1 VSYDGVDEERRTS
14 PLELLWD
21 LVFVFAVTQ
30 VTSLLSRDLTWS
42 GFGRSMLALALIWWA
57 WSAFVWAANAE
68 QADSAALRAV
78 LLAGAVLT
86 LVAGLAIPRA
96 FGDRA
101 TLFAS
106 TYAGVRLMH
115 LALYAHASR
124 RGHAS
129 WDAITGFAATVLL
142 GMVLLV
148 IGSLLA
154 TGWQVALWS
163 AAAIIDYAGPG
174 VLTRK
179 RLRGLQRVAV
189 AHFAERYGTFVII
202 CLGESI
208 AAIGLGATGRV
219 LDAKLVAV
227 IALGLLITIGLWWI
241 YFDRFAAAAAEWLR
255 SNDDP
260 VLAASDA
267 YSYVH
272 LALVAGVIVFAVGM
286 RHAVADVGGELA
298 DGARLALCAGPALY
312 LAGNFAF
319 RLRLAREASYDKLL
333 AAAALMAVFA
343 LGGGLQAWVAV
354 ACASAAVVVLCA
366 GEAVLG
372 RS

>member
-1 VSYDGVDEERRTS
+1 MRPV
-14 PLELLWD
+14 ELLWD
-21 LVFVFAVTQ
+21 LVFVFAITQ
-30 VTSLLSRDLTWS
+30 VSTLLSRELSWT
-42 GFGRSMLALALIWWA
+42 GFGHAVLVLALVWWA

-68 QADSAALRAV
+68 QPDSATLRAV

-86 LVAGLAIPRA
+86 FVAGLAIPRA

-101 TLFAS
+101 TLFAAA
-106 TYAGVRLMH
+106 YAGVRLMH

-124 RGHAS
+124 RGRAS
-129 WDAITGFAATVLL
+129 WDAIAGFAATVGV

-154 TGWQVALWS
+154 AGWQVALWT

-179 RLRGLQRVAV
+179 RLRGLQHVAV
-189 AHFAERYGTFVII
+189 THFAERYGTFIII

-208 AAIGLGATGRV
+208 AAIGLGATGKA
-219 LDAKLVAV
+219 LDAKLVAI
-227 IALGLLITIGLWWI
+227 IALGLLITIGLWWV
-241 YFDRFAAAAAEWLR
+241 YFDRFAAAAAERLR
-255 SNDDP
+255 SSDDP

-267 YSYVH
+267 YSYIH
-272 LALVAGVIVFAVGM
+272 LLLVAGVIVFAVGM
-286 RHAVADVGGELA
+286 RHAVAAGEGTLG

-312 LAGNFAF
+312 LVGNFAF
-319 RLRLAREASYDKLL
+319 WLRLARDVSYSKLL
-333 AAAALMAVFA
+333 AAAALIGVFA

-354 ACASAAVVVLCA
+354 AFVSAVVVLLCA
-366 GEAVLG
+366 GEAVLM